1 MNNIGLSFTLRLVIL
16 LSVAFLIHSGIQ
28 HWSGQGSFEN
38 HIIATYLFNFVL
50 AILFFFV
57 LLYYKKKKSTQ
68 LGFIFLFSSALK
80 FTFFFIFL
88 SPMVRTLNGIHSA
101 EFISFFIPYS
111 VSLSAEVYYLS
122 KILNK

>member
-80 FTFFFIFL
+80 LGVIPL
-88 SPMVRTLNGIHSA
+88 SPPKLST
-101 EFISFFIPYS
+101 
-111 VSLSAEVYYLS
+111 LSADQLS
-122 KILNK
+122 RRIKTIFGVLVLKT